1 MSKVSREM
9 LAGAAFAVFAGL
21 FASGAA
27 SAEEASTSAAPTQQ
41 AKADTSCF
49 LSPAK
54 LDQSEVDAFLAN
66 PSKLLADEPS
76 GGLPLSN
83 KVRALAGSSSN
94 AAAKMVELSK
104 SATDIQKAAI
114 GAGLSRVVQAC
125 VNNPDYAANIQ
136 KLVAEMGDSTLIAAF
151 MAASSDV
158 QVAAVGGPGAGA
170 AGNGVGGGSTADTS
184 GQSSASNS
192 APTFGGNATTAQSA
206 GSGFDVGDAGG
217 SATEF
222 ISGVTR

>member
-1 MSKVSREM
+1 MSKVSRDM

-21 FASGAA
+21 FSSGAA
-27 SAEEASTSAAPTQQ
+27 FAEEAAPAAAPAQ

-49 LSPAK
+49 LAPAK
-54 LDQSEVDAFLAN
+54 LPASEVDAFLAN
-66 PSKLLADEPS
+66 PSKLLSDEPS
-76 GGLPLSN
+76 GGLPLAN

-114 GAGLSRVVQAC
+114 GAGLSRTVQAC
-125 VNNPDYAANIQ
+125 ASMPDYAANIQ
-136 KLVAEMGDSTLIAAF
+136 QLVAGLGDSTLIAAF

-170 AGNGVGGGSTADTS
+170 ASNAVGGGDTADTT
-184 GQSSASNS
+184 GQRSASNNS
-192 APTFGGNATTAQSA
+192 PAVGGNATVSQST
-206 GSGFDVGDAGG
+206 GGGFDVGDAGA

-222 ISGVTR
+222 ISGVTQ